1 MLCQFTKLNFPTFPH
16 SLKKKQ
22 VERLEWRSTELT
34 KKEAGQTDEIF
45 PSPRNKSFQNSN
57 CNRRTCFFLSE
68 FRASPIP
75 GLRKFSNIS
84 ALTKKEAGQT
94 DEIFLSPRN
103 NPQPTT
109 LQHRHNATSMCGWL
123 LHWIQVPDWR
133 STELTKK
140 EAGRAVRIFLSPRLE
155 KHETTLQ
162 HRHNATAMCG

>member
-22 VERLEWRSTELT
+22 GERLDWRSTKLT

-75 GLRKFSNIS
+75 DLENFPTFLHSLKKKQVERLDWRSTK
-84 ALTKKEAGQT
+84 LTKKEAGQT
-94 DEIFLSPRN
+94 DEIFPSPRN
-103 NPQPTT
+103 KSFQNSNCNRRT
-109 LQHRHNATSMCGWL
+109 CF
-123 LHWIQVPDWR
+123 
-133 STELTKK
+133 
-140 EAGRAVRIFLSPRLE
+140 FLSEFRASPIPDLE
-155 KHETTLQ
+155 NFPTFLHSLKKKQVERTEFF
-162 HRHNATAMCG
+162 